1 MDAQRQPAFVAQ
13 ERDASD
19 ALLEQV
25 NQAIQSALPLR
36 IQGANSKVF
45 LGREVAGDVLD
56 TRIHSG
62 IVTYDPTELVITAR
76 AGTPLSVLNAALEEA
91 GQMLPCEPPSYGHG
105 DAGASGAGDGTV
117 GGMVAAGLSGP
128 RRPWSG
134 SVRDFVLG
142 TRVIT
147 GLGKH
152 LRFGGEVMKNV
163 AGYDLSRLMAGSFGC
178 LGLITEVSLKVL
190 PKPRLC
196 TSIALEMDSTTA
208 LARLA
213 QWGQEPLPISA
224 ASHDGRVLRLRL
236 EGGEG
241 SVAAAHE
248 RLGGESIDPA
258 YWRALNEHRLEFF
271 TDGRPLWRL
280 SLPVS
285 TAALDLPGEQLIDW
299 AGAQRW
305 LKSDASGSEI
315 RRIASAAGG
324 HATCFSH
331 GVDDSPFQPLATPLL
346 RYHRQ
351 LKAQLD
357 PQGVF
362 NPGRMYAEI

>member
-1 MDAQRQPAFVAQ
+1 MDAQRQPPFVAQ

-36 IQGANSKVF
+36 IQGANSKAF
-45 LGREVAGDVLD
+45 LGREVAGEVLD

-76 AGTPLSVLNAALEEA
+76 AGTPLSVLNAALEDA
-91 GQMLPCEPPSYGHG
+91 GQMLPCEPPSYSDG
-105 DAGASGAGDGTV
+105 GAGDATV

-196 TSIALEMDSTTA
+196 TSIALEMDSPTA

-213 QWGQEPLPISA
+213 QWGQQPLPISA

-241 SVAAAHE
+241 SVAAAHD
-248 RLGGESIDPA
+248 RLGGESIDPS
-258 YWRALNEHRLEFF
+258 YWRALNEHRLDFF
-271 TDGRPLWRL
+271 TDGRPLWRV

-285 TAALDLPGEQLIDW
+285 TAALDLPGDQLLDW

-315 RRIASAAGG
+315 RRIVSAAGG
-324 HATCFSH
+324 HATCYSH
-331 GVDDSPFQPLATPLL
+331 GLDDSPFQPLATPLL
-346 RYHRQ
+346 RYHCQ

-357 PQGVF
+357 PHGIF
-362 NPGRMYAEI
+362 NPRRMYAEI

>member
-1 MDAQRQPAFVAQ
+1 MAADINVHDQ
-13 ERDASD
+13 DASEQ
-19 ALLEQV
+19 LLDQV
-25 NQAIQSALPLR
+25 NQALQNGLPLR
-36 IQGANSKVF
+36 IQGGGSKAF
-45 LGREVAGDVLD
+45 LGREVAGEILD
-56 TRIHSG
+56 LRAHRG
-62 IVTYDPTELVITAR
+62 IVSYDPTELVITAR
-76 AGTPLSVLNAALEEA
+76 AGTPLSELAAALDAA
-91 GQMLPCEPPSYGHG
+91 GQMLPCEPPGFG
-105 DAGASGAGDGTV
+105 EATV

-163 AGYDLSRLMAGSFGC
+163 AGYDLSRLMAGSYGC
-178 LGLITEVSLKVL
+178 LGVLTEVSLKVL

-196 TSIALEMDSTTA
+196 SSIALEMDSEQA
-208 LARLA
+208 LRRLA
-213 QWGQEPLPISA
+213 EWGQQPIPISA
-224 ASHDGRVLRLRL
+224 ASHDGRLLRLRL

-248 RLGGESIDPA
+248 RLGGERLDPA
-258 YWRALNEHRLEFF
+258 YWQDLNEQRLAFF
-271 TDGRPLWRL
+271 TDGLPLWRL
-280 SLPVS
+280 SLPNNTGV
-285 TAALDLPGEQLIDW
+285 LNVPGEQLIDW

-305 LKSDASGSEI
+305 LKSDADGATI
-315 RRIASAAGG
+315 RTIAGTAGG
-324 HATCFSH
+324 HATCYSH
-331 GVDDSPFQPLATPLL
+331 GLEDSPFHPLPALLL

-357 PQGVF
+357 PHGIF
-362 NPGRMYAEI
+362 NPGRMSPEI